1 MFQWDNPFCWSY
13 KNNVADSMK
22 QQVKAMGGDVDV
34 DLRFSIRWNNLGGW
48 DKSDYDAHCVV
59 PGDEA
64 KNVRTIYFSRM
75 TNSMTGGYLDVDVID
90 PKEGVPAVENIRFK
104 HKEQMRVGES
114 TLWSIST
121 ATFAAPEW
129 AGAYSQ
135 DWVDIVH
142 NLGDTN
148 VPPGAPIT
156 LHILASQ
163 NSLYLQSVEL
173 TYTAPELPAYT
184 VSFDTHIQQQIS
196 PVTESRPG
204 AGITLP
210 DVQTGDP
217 NWMFY
222 GWARTCCYSSYSAVA
237 VNNAGA
243 MFYPESDCTLHAVY
257 VQADEPQPWYPTDE
271 LTSGDYM
278 MALYEPVNGLM
289 LIASGQVTNG
299 LIPADRYTIPADN
312 GWVAMP
318 DEFCKTQC
326 IYTLQVSDD
335 TLAIQHKASNTS
347 VYLSNKGKFALTN
360 SSNIPWLFVPS
371 EAEHDAM
378 PHYVVAGKAGNNTY
392 YISYSF
398 DADTEFYFAVTAD
411 SQQEHNLLFYALD
424 DRVEV
429 TTLYTSFPFGGDVT
443 TPDNDNLHEY
453 RMNIGTHTLVIKNGK
468 KYLQINQ

>member
-1 MFQWDNPFCWSY
+1 
-13 KNNVADSMK
+13 MK
-22 QQVKAMGGDVDV
+22 TLFLLIALYTITGKQAVPSGDVPAGSTCTYEQSGSRSGQMTAGN
-34 DLRFSIRWNNLGGW
+34 DLTLTINGYDNCRLQSVRLSMHSN
-48 DKSDYDAHCVV
+48 KSS
-59 PGDEA
+59 GQGE
-64 KNVRTIYFSRM
+64 
-75 TNSMTGGYLDVDVID
+75 L
-90 PKEGVPAVENIRFK
+90 
-104 HKEQMRVGES
+104 QMRVGES

-184 VSFDTHIQQQIS
+184 VSFDTHISQQVA

-278 MALYEPVNGLM
+278 MALYEPVYGLM
-289 LIASGQVTNG
+289 LIASGQVANS

-326 IYTLQVSDD
+326 IYTLQVSND

-443 TPDNDNLHEY
+443 TPNNDNLHEY